1 MPVIT
6 FIGFCPASR
15 VYIPP
20 LVYNLQDELIALLKI
35 PEEEHLAGIGTAW
48 IIFR

>member
-20 LVYNLQDELIALLKI
+20 LVYNLQDKLRALLKI
-35 PEEEHLAGIGTAW
+35 PQEKRLLLALCG
-48 IIFR
+48 